1 MEKTVGV
8 LLAGGASRRMGGR
21 EKSLITFAATT
32 LIHHIYKRL
41 APQVDK
47 VVISANGNPER
58 FELADIPVVPDLR
71 QDRAGPL
78 AGLEAVMTAYD
89 APWFLT
95 VPSDTPMI
103 PLDLLQQLATKITP
117 DKKQV
122 VIAKSGQRHHHVI
135 GLWPREVLP
144 LISKALDDER
154 RAIKHWLAENP
165 HQVVEF
171 AFSQAGSDP
180 FFNINT
186 PEELLLAKAQ
196 FDNNPET

>member
-1 MEKTVGV
+1 MEKTVAV
-8 LLAGGASRRMGGR
+8 LLAGGRSRRMGGR
-21 EKSLITFAATT
+21 EKSLLAFADTT

-58 FELADIPVVPDLR
+58 FAMADIPVVPDLR

-78 AGLEAVMTAYD
+78 AGLEAVMTVYN

-103 PLDLLQQLATKITP
+103 PLDLLKGLGSKITI
-117 DKKQV
+117 DKKKV

-144 LISKALDDER
+144 LISKALDDDQ
-154 RAIKHWLAENP
+154 RAIKHWLAANP

-171 AFSQAGSDP
+171 AFSQDGSDP

-186 PEELLLAKAQ
+186 PEELLLAKAK
-196 FDNNPET
+196 FSL